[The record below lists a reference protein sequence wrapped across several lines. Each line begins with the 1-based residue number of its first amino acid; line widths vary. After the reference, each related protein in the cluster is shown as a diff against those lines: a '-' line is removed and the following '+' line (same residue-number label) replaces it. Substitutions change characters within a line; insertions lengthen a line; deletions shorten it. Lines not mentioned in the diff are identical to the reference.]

1 MGKRILHVT
10 GFSRDTRARE
20 LAHAFERFAFVE
32 YEESR
37 DASDA
42 YDRMHDTYVGDRRIG
57 VQWAKRPPARSWR
70 FDGGS
75 DDRTRS
81 NHRSRSRSPSY
92 RSSRRRGGRSRSRDS
107 RSPPRDGRSHR
118 RPSQPRRPPSVS
130 RSPPRHARR
139 RDDSPNPRDRS
150 PRPRRS
156 SYSRSRSPHAKPKDD
171 DDDDAAAAPPMD
183 VDALRPA
190 DEPMGAHAD
199 GPAAD
204 DLED

>member
-42 YDRMHDTYVGDRRIG
+42 YDRMHDSYVGDRRIG

-75 DDRTRS
+75 EERARS
-81 NHRSRSRSPSY
+81 SHRSRSRSPSY
-92 RSSRRRGGRSRSRDS
+92 RSSRRRSS
-107 RSPPRDGRSHR
+107 RSPPRESRR
-118 RPSQPRRPPSVS
+118 RPDSRRPPSE
-130 RSPPRHARR
+130 SPPRHARR
-139 RDDSPNPRDRS
+139 RDDSPPPRDRSPHPRDRS

-156 SYSRSRSPHAKPKDD
+156 YSPSRSPRPKADD
-171 DDDDAAAAPPMD
+171 DDAAPPMD

-190 DEPMGAHAD
+190 DEPMSAHAD
-199 GPAAD
+199 DAVAD